1 MILNKDKFV
10 RIKNANI
17 ILLHDLKA
25 KFPQF
30 SIQLLANTI
39 IENGVKST
47 LETGHLVF
55 KQENAGSKKADDQPV
70 KKSKKTPS
78 EIEKD
83 KSIVSKIFVEGTAD
97 GVINWYAEYIKNND
111 QESAKEI
118 AGHISYNMG
127 IKV

>member
-10 RIKNANI
+10 RIKNANV

-30 SIQLLANTI
+30 SIQLLVNTL

-47 LETGHLVF
+47 FETGHIVF

-70 KKSKKTPS
+70 KKSKKTFA
-78 EIEKD
+78 EIEEMKR
-83 KSIVSKIFVEGTAD
+83 EGVRIEKEEGIKAAAEWLKKVIAD
-97 GVINWYAEYIKNND
+97 NPEI
-111 QESAKEI
+111 ESNMKYH
-118 AGHISYNMG
+118 GKHFMG
-127 IKV
+127 ITL